1 MMAADDPFMQAPI
14 DLGTAEFGDLYDEL
28 PLWSAPFGLMLLDRV
43 PILAGQTIVDVG
55 AGTGFLALEL
65 AQRCGPSSTV
75 YAIDPWASA
84 LARLRRKIAQ
94 IGLSNVHVLEQ
105 DAASLDLPDGSVDL
119 VVSNLGINN
128 FENADAVLRTCF
140 RLLKPGGRIFLSS
153 NLVGH
158 MAELYAAFRDVIP
171 EDRADELED
180 HIEHR
185 ATVEKMQAQ
194 LSAAGFLEG
203 SMDISSFRMR
213 FADGQALLRHWFVR
227 FGFLPEWARVAGPDA
242 EAILRKLV
250 VELDDEAAQKG
261 ELALTI
267 PMACVEGV
275 KP

>member
-1 MMAADDPFMQAPI
+1 MAADEPFLQAPI
-14 DLGTAEFGDLYDEL
+14 DPGDLYDEL
-28 PLWSAPFGLMLLDRV
+28 PLWSAPFGLLLLDRV
-43 PILAGQTIVDVG
+43 PVRAGQTIVDVG
-55 AGTGFLALEL
+55 AGTGFLSMEL

-75 YAIDPWASA
+75 YAVDPWASA
-84 LARLRRKIAQ
+84 LARLRRKIALA
-94 IGLSNVHVLEQ
+94 GLTNVHVLEQ
-105 DAASLDLPDGSVDL
+105 DAATLDLPPVDL
-119 VVSNLGINN
+119 VVSNLGLNN
-128 FENADAVLRTCF
+128 FENAPAVLDTCF

-194 LSAAGFLEG
+194 LRAAGFVQG
-203 SMDISSFRMR
+203 SVATSSFRMR
-213 FADGQALLRHWFVR
+213 FADGQALLRHWFIR

-242 EAILRKLV
+242 EEVIRKLA
-250 VELDDEAAQKG
+250 VELDDEAALKG
-261 ELALTI
+261 QLALTS